1 MNRNEIAFTFLIS
14 STRIARNSLS
24 QLLPPLIPI
33 LVVALTYPLWQLG
46 LLVTLFTFGS
56 GIGQAPFGYL
66 ADKYDRR
73 YILPT
78 GFVVAGASYLVFAL
92 APRIGA
98 LVPDVSIGALD
109 APFLVMALSMF
120 FVGIGTSVVHPTA
133 YPMISENIR
142 ESNKGKVLGIFG
154 SAAKIGG
161 AIIPLVV
168 GLLILVLVWEGIVA
182 VIGVFG
188 VVYGTTLF
196 VVLGRF
202 ETRPMQAERDGPA
215 ESNDSEERSG
225 SEECD
230 DSGEHNDPDGREDPD
245 APDGQDDTVM
255 ELSGDRREYVYP
267 LVVIYVFFITRAFA
281 GKGLRTFIPAFIV
294 GVYGYT
300 FQLMGTGFTA
310 ESVANFYLSALLFIG
325 AGTQIVLGWIVDRY
339 DARKALILFM
349 LTATGGIL
357 VLAYLP
363 LTPLPLLIV
372 LFVVGAGI
380 WGLNPAR
387 DMLISNITPADRE
400 GRTFGYLWTAS
411 SLTSALI
418 PTAVGYIA
426 DSFGLRHSFGV
437 LAVGTLLA
445 AGSILFLYSQRVYVE
460 PDTTTAPQ

>member
-33 LVVALTYPLWQLG
+33 LAVALAYPLWQLG

-168 GLLILVLVWEGIVA
+168 GLLILFLVWEGIVA

-188 VVYGTTLF
+188 VVYGTALF
-196 VVLGRF
+196 LVLGRF
-202 ETRPMQAERDGPA
+202 ETRPMQAEPDDTA
-215 ESNDSEERSG
+215 EPTDAEERDEPNG
-225 SEECD
+225 HENPGGRD
-230 DSGEHNDPDGREDPD
+230 DPDD
-245 APDGQDDTVM
+245 PDGQDDAVL